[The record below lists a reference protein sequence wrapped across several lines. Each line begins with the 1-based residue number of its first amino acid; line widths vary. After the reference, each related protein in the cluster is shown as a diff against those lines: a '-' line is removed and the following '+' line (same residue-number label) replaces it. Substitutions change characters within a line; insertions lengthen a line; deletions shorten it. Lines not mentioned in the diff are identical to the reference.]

1 VFSGTGEE
9 LGQTAPLLPLLTA
22 LGVRAASP
30 EPRRAEVLRILRG
43 QDGATAAAEALLELI
58 DELCAESPAVLVVD
72 DLHWADAVTVS
83 VCHRLAHSV
92 IQRPLLLV
100 GAIRPLPRRDDLR
113 ALRRAVGREGL
124 VRLGP
129 LPPAAVAELVAR
141 NVGGRPGPGLA
152 RLTADA
158 AGNPLYLTELVD
170 ALDRAHRLTV
180 AAGQADV
187 IGAGAPA
194 TLSEAIRDRIDF
206 LGGAVREVLQAAA
219 LLGGEFAV
227 DDLAVVTGRTSADLA
242 ALLAEARTAGVV
254 TDAGRR
260 LTFRHPLIRTA
271 LYDELAVPVRAARHR
286 DAARALWQA
295 GASATRVARQ
305 LLPTL
310 DERDQDEVDD
320 WVVGWL
326 VDNAAVLVGESSQ
339 AALALLR
346 PAVRQLRVD
355 DPCRHPLVAYLGRAL
370 DDRLRARSHRL
381 EARIPRR

>member
-1 VFSGTGEE
+1 LAGSPGLLDDLRAGRGAAVLVEGEPGIGKSALLRTGLAAAGGGCAVFSGTGEE

-30 EPRRAEVLRILRG
+30 EPRRAEVLGILRG

-100 GAIRPLPRRDDLR
+100 GAMRPLPRRDDLR

-206 LGGAVREVLQAAA
+206 LGGAGTR
-219 LLGGEFAV
+219 
-227 DDLAVVTGRTSADLA
+227 
-242 ALLAEARTAGVV
+242 
-254 TDAGRR
+254 
-260 LTFRHPLIRTA
+260 
-271 LYDELAVPVRAARHR
+271 
-286 DAARALWQA
+286 
-295 GASATRVARQ
+295 GASGRCPARRRVR
-305 LLPTL
+305 
-310 DERDQDEVDD
+310 
-320 WVVGWL
+320 
-326 VDNAAVLVGESSQ
+326 
-339 AALALLR
+339 
-346 PAVRQLRVD
+346 
-355 DPCRHPLVAYLGRAL
+355 GR
-370 DDRLRARSHRL
+370 
-381 EARIPRR
+381 